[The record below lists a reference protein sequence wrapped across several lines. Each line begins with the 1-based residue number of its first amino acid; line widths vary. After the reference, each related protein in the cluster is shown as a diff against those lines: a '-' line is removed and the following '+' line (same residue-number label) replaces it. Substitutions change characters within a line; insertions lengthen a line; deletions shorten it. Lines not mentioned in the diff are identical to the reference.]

1 MILEML
7 ESVIFLEIFPFG
19 KWHYTE
25 RPNVD
30 ILLFFRIAQT
40 RHCLEGCF
48 PLEYLRFTVFTRVS
62 FRISPRESPRGVHM
76 RPAWGGS

>member
-1 MILEML
+1 MLLEVL

-25 RPNVD
+25 RRNAD
-30 ILLFFRIAQT
+30 ILVFIPTAQK

-48 PLEYLRFTVFTRVS
+48 PLECPRFAIFKRVDDTFLWTGLIWLRIGTSGWLF
-62 FRISPRESPRGVHM
+62 
-76 RPAWGGS
+76 